1 MMKGIQL
8 IYQDRVYQDE
18 WVNGKDLIDW
28 GKFDNEAVDSL
39 LGNHDKTPPMQ
50 RRFIF
55 WGGNLTNQIRQS
67 KAVIESNK
75 IIERLLNNGTNK
87 DN

>member
-18 WVNGKDLIDW
+18 WVNGEDLIDW

-39 LGNHDKTPPMQ
+39 MGNYEGMPSNQM
-50 RRFIF
+50 RFIF
-55 WGGNLTNQIRQS
+55 WGGHLTNQIRQDR
-67 KAVIESNK
+67 AVSDANK
-75 IIERLLNNGTNK
+75 IIEGLINNGTNK